1 MLSARN
7 PKSERLG
14 EKLLQIRLAL
24 GLSQDGML
32 ERLGLAE
39 KYFRSRISAYE
50 LGDREPHLP
59 ILLLYA
65 RSVGISTDVLID
77 DEMDL
82 PAKLHK
88 ALQRS
93 AVRGKA
99 ASGRKRRQ

>member
-1 MLSARN
+1 MVSARS

-14 EKLLQIRLAL
+14 EKLRQIRLAL

-32 ERLGLAE
+32 EGLGLAE

-59 ILLLYA
+59 TLLLYA

-77 DEMDL
+77 DEMNL
-82 PAKLHK
+82 PAKL
-88 ALQRS
+88 Q
-93 AVRGKA
+93 KA
-99 ASGRKRRQ
+99 AKQTADKGQSVSRRKRK